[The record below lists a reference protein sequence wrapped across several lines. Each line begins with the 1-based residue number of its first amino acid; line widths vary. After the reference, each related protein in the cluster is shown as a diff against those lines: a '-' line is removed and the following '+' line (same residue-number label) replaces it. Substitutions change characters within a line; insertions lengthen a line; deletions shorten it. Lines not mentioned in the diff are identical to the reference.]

1 MKTISDKLTEML
13 KRKKLVPK
21 RKDGKHDDNESEID
35 NKQNEKQQSTLI
47 SYFSGIEKIVRKCL
61 QTN

>member
-21 RKDGKHDDNESEID
+21 KKDGKHDDNESEID
-35 NKQNEKQQSTLI
+35 NKQNEK
-47 SYFSGIEKIVRKCL
+47 
-61 QTN
+61 